1 MESLKLKT
9 KLLYLLIS
17 VALGLLVVGFVGY
30 FNLLTMKKN
39 VDTLYFGSML
49 PITELSAINTAYH
62 HELESNVYRWREKAL
77 SDEDFARDVT
87 LGLTNIDQLWASY
100 RSHHTRPEEVPY
112 ITYTDG
118 RIDVMK
124 RYFENIRSLAAQHT
138 NASSVSILTLSDNI
152 TSIHN
157 TIAQLISYEIAVAQ
171 YERSVTLNHHQNSLM
186 QLAVM
191 LSVILAG
198 VMTFAWRIF
207 TQIERQQQQL
217 LDSSKALQHL
227 NIKLEQASYTDTL
240 TGIFNR
246 RYFNLVYEREFKRAS
261 RAVKPITFIMVDI
274 DYFKPYNDTYGHL
287 QGDVALQNVARVLKT
302 SLSRPGDF
310 AFRLGGEEFGVVLS
324 DTDAAS
330 ARQMAERLRFN
341 VESLNMEHKGNKNTG
356 IVTISLGAIC
366 VTPTMSMGN
375 EALLHTADVNLY
387 AAKERGRN
395 QVVFTTTL

>member
-1 MESLKLKT
+1 METLKLKT

-17 VALGLLVVGFVGY
+17 VALGLLIVGFVGY
-30 FNLLTMKKN
+30 FNLLTMKRN
-39 VDTLYFGSML
+39 VDTLYFGSMVPL
-49 PITELSAINTAYH
+49 TELSAINTAYH
-62 HELESNVYRWREKAL
+62 HELESNIYRWREKVI
-77 SDEDFARDVT
+77 SDEEFARNIT
-87 LGLTNIDQLWASY
+87 LGLANIDQMWASY
-100 RSHHTRPEEVPY
+100 LSHHKRPEEVPY
-112 ITYTDG
+112 VNYTDE
-118 RIDVMK
+118 RIDIMK
-124 RYFENIRSLAAQHT
+124 RYFEEIRSLSTHQT
-138 NASSVSILTLSDNI
+138 QASAVSLITLTDNI

-157 TIAQLISYEIAVAQ
+157 TIAQLISYEISVAK
-171 YERSVTLNHHQNSLM
+171 YERAVTLNHHKDSLM

-191 LSVILAG
+191 LGFILLG

-207 TQIERQQQQL
+207 RQIEQQQQQL
-217 LDSSKALQHL
+217 LNSSKALQHL
-227 NIKLEQASYTDTL
+227 NVKLEQASYTDTL
-240 TGIFNR
+240 TGIYNR

-261 RAVKPITFIMVDI
+261 RSEKPITFIMVDI
-274 DYFKPYNDTYGHL
+274 DFFKPYNDTYGHL
-287 QGDVALQNVARVLKT
+287 QGDVALQSVARVLRT

-310 AFRLGGEEFGVVLS
+310 AFRLGGEEFGIILT
-324 DTDAAS
+324 DTDAQS

-375 EALLHTADVNLY
+375 ESLLHTADANLY

>member
-1 MESLKLKT
+1 METLKLKT

-30 FNLLTMKKN
+30 FNLLTMKRN
-39 VDTLYFGSML
+39 VDTLYFGSMIPL
-49 PITELSAINTAYH
+49 TELSAINTAYH
-62 HELESNVYRWREKAL
+62 HELESNIYRWREKVI
-77 SDEDFARDVT
+77 SDEEFARNIT
-87 LGLTNIDQLWASY
+87 LGLANIDQMWASY
-100 RSHHTRPEEVPY
+100 LSHHKRPEEVAY
-112 ITYTDG
+112 VTHTDE
-118 RIDVMK
+118 RIDTMK
-124 RYFENIRSLAAQHT
+124 RYFEEIRSLSAQQTH
-138 NASSVSILTLSDNI
+138 ASAVSLITLSDNI

-157 TIAQLISYEIAVAQ
+157 TIAQLISYEINVAK
-171 YERSVTLNHHQNSLM
+171 YERAVTLSHHEDSLM

-191 LSVILAG
+191 LAIILLG

-207 TQIERQQQQL
+207 AQIEQQQQQL
-217 LDSSKALQHL
+217 LNSSQALQHL
-227 NIKLEQASYTDTL
+227 NVKLEQASYTDTL

-261 RAVKPITFIMVDI
+261 RSEKPITFIMVDI

-287 QGDVALQNVARVLKT
+287 QGDVALQSVAHILKT

-310 AFRLGGEEFGVVLS
+310 AFRLGGEEFGIILT
-324 DTDAAS
+324 DTDAKS

-366 VTPTMSMGN
+366 VTPTLSMGN
-375 EALLHTADVNLY
+375 ESLLHTADANLY